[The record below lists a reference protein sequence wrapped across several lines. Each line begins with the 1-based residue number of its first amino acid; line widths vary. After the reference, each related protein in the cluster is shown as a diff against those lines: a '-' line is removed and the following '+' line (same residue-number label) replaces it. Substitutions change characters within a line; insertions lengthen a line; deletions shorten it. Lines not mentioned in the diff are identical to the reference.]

1 MITQIFCS
9 SMSCGWGWWEEVGVD
24 VAAGD
29 RMCLGNSIAEG
40 VLERRRCRKQG
51 DSSPTNSAETG
62 NRQLSHRTCFN
73 VAS

>member
-1 MITQIFCS
+1 MTTQIFCS
-9 SMSCGWGWWEEVGVD
+9 SMSCGRGLWEEAGVD
-24 VAAGD
+24 VSAGD

-51 DSSPTNSAETG
+51 DSSPTDSVETG
-62 NRQLSHRTCFN
+62 NRQLSHRRCSK